1 MNKYPYSAIL
11 GWSSSRMD
19 TFTLCKRKYFYTYY
33 SKFDQ
38 EFTRERIDK
47 LKRLTS
53 GPLLVGE
60 LTHEIIKVILER
72 LQRSSEP
79 INFERLRRHIESMVN
94 NAVGERVFFEAY
106 YSGIEI
112 EATKLIREVFSNVT
126 AFLESDRYRWL
137 NDIEMTD
144 RASWIIEPEG
154 FGETRIGEL
163 KAYCKV
169 DALIPF
175 DGKAYIFDWKTGKR
189 DDEKHRKQLT
199 GYAMYALKNLDYRPE
214 QIIPI
219 VCYLKNEFEE
229 SMLDLRIEE
238 IENFHHLVKEETQEL
253 YAFNADVENNVPI
266 EKSAFTQIHSG
277 LCSYCEFKELCGRP

>member
-1 MNKYPYSAIL
+1 MKKYPYSAIL

-33 SKFDQ
+33 SKFDL
-38 EFTRERIDK
+38 EFSRERIDK

-79 INFERLRRHIESMVN
+79 INLERLQRHIESMVN
-94 NAVGERVFFEAY
+94 NAFGERVFFEAY

-126 AFLESDRYRWL
+126 VFLESDRYRWL
-137 NDIEMTD
+137 NAIDMTD
-144 RASWIIEPEG
+144 RASWIIEPDG

-175 DGKAYIFDWKTGKR
+175 GCKC
-189 DDEKHRKQLT
+189 
-199 GYAMYALKNLDYRPE
+199 P
-214 QIIPI
+214 
-219 VCYLKNEFEE
+219 
-229 SMLDLRIEE
+229 
-238 IENFHHLVKEETQEL
+238 
-253 YAFNADVENNVPI
+253 
-266 EKSAFTQIHSG
+266 
-277 LCSYCEFKELCGRP
+277 